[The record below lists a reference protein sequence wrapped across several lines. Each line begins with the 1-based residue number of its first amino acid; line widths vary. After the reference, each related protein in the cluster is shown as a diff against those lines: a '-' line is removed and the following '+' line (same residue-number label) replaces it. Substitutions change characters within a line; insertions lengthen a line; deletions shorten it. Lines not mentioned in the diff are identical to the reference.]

1 MRNVNN
7 EISVALDNTVVIIIT
22 SAFKAWFVT
31 MWIQTFDFGGTF
43 EKHFAL
49 TSPYAAM
56 QCRNEITVFVTLRLL
71 S

>member
-1 MRNVNN
+1 MRNFNN

-22 SAFKAWFVT
+22 LAFKAWFVA
-31 MWIQTFDFGGTF
+31 MWIQPFDFGGVF

-56 QCRNEITVFVTLRLL
+56 QCRNEITAFLIRQH
-71 S
+71 